1 MQALID
7 GYLKFNSLP
16 IKGLMGFLFSIC
28 ILSIFLLAG
37 KLLRVKIKLFQKLFL
52 PSSIIAGFVALVI
65 ANISF
70 TGSSVIKQNEILNWN
85 VLIKGIRVH
94 DDSINERIW
103 NLMDDNTKALLR
115 SPQQKTDGSR
125 QKKIDDSTKK
135 SILAGLNSVLSN
147 RDFYSDSF
155 DNEIKMPEECN
166 KMKIKG
172 MANLSEKEVQR
183 FNRLVIETTYP
194 KSIASSNHRIV
205 PAWIMGEWKPLPG
218 VLINVVFAS
227 LFLGVALPNMKT
239 LWNYGGP
246 QLCYGVVMGM
256 GQYFIALLI
265 TVLILIPLFK
275 VPAIFACIVE
285 IGFSGGHGT
294 AAGMREVFTNL
305 GFPAGGDLGQ
315 MSATVGIISAVV
327 FGIILINIAIRK
339 GYCACLNEKKG
350 IPTYKKTGLIP
361 EPKRF
366 SIATAT
372 VATEAIEPLTFHFG
386 IIAIAILLGWVM
398 WVGVKGISPILGS
411 FPLFPLAMIGGLIVQ
426 AVSTKM
432 GIDKYYDKDTFDR
445 ILGFSLD
452 VLVISAIASI
462 RLDLVL
468 QNIWPFLIIMLT
480 GLTWVIFCTIFLAP
494 RMFPRYWFERG
505 ITEYGMQTGVTAI
518 GLLLL
523 RIVDPLYKTGTAT
536 AFGFKQMVYE
546 PFLGGGLI
554 TALAPIIVVSL
565 GAWGSIGSAFAI
577 MVIFFLIS
585 FFNGWVNFKP
595 DLKYED
601 ES

>member
-1 MQALID
+1 MQELID

-28 ILSIFLLAG
+28 ILCIFLLVG

-52 PSSIIAGFVALVI
+52 PSSIIAGFVALII

-70 TGSSVIKQNEILNWN
+70 TGSSVIKQNEILNWP
-85 VLIKGIRVH
+85 VLIQRIQKHEDPV
-94 DDSINERIW
+94 NERIW
-103 NLMDDNTKALLR
+103 NLLDTKTQALITSLNPK
-115 SPQQKTDGSR
+115 SG
-125 QKKIDDSTKK
+125 DSTKTYLDDVSK
-135 SILAGLNSVLSN
+135 KTILVGLNAIISN
-147 RDFYSDSF
+147 RDFYQNSF
-155 DNEIKMPEECN
+155 DDKLKLPAKCN
-166 KMKIKG
+166 KIKNKG
-172 MANLSEKEVQR
+172 MANINEKEVQK
-183 FNRLVIETTYP
+183 FNRLVLESVYPETLATCDY
-194 KSIASSNHRIV
+194 RIV
-205 PAWIMGEWKPLPG
+205 PSWIMKDWKPLPG
-218 VLINVVFAS
+218 VLINIVFAS
-227 LFLGVALPNMKT
+227 LFLGVALPNLKT

-256 GQYFIALLI
+256 GQYFIALLV
-265 TVLILIPLFK
+265 TVLVLTPLFH
-275 VPAIFACIVE
+275 VPTIFACIVE

-294 AAGMREVFTNL
+294 AAGMREVFTKL

-361 EPKRF
+361 EAKRF

-386 IIAIAILLGWVM
+386 IIAIAIIIGWVM
-398 WVGVKGISPILGS
+398 WVGVKNISPILDS

-426 AVSTKM
+426 AISAFM
-432 GIDKYYDKDTFDR
+432 GIDKYYDRDTFDR

-462 RLDLVL
+462 RLDLLL
-468 QNIWPFLIIMLT
+468 QNIWPFLIIMFT
-480 GLTWVIFCTIFLAP
+480 GISWALFCTVFLAP
-494 RMFPRYWFERG
+494 RMFPKYWFERG

-565 GAWGSIGSAFAI
+565 GKWPSIGVAFAI
-577 MVIFFLIS
+577 MLIFFFIS
-585 FFNGWVNFKP
+585 YFSGWVNFKP
-595 DLKYED
+595 HLKFED
-601 ES
+601 